1 MVSQTDAGRQA
12 VMISQKG
19 SGTMMKIG
27 DKVKDKIT
35 GKIYIIRMETDND
48 TFFLEGENGL
58 GRKLA
63 GKNNLKRT
71 CERLEDTPRMVE

>member
-27 DKVKDKIT
+27 DRFKDKS
-35 GKIYIIRMETDND
+35 K
-48 TFFLEGENGL
+48 GEVLN
-58 GRKLA
+58 
-63 GKNNLKRT
+63 KNTSL
-71 CERLEDTPRMVE
+71 DSFMD